1 MDQGQTR
8 GADHCGWMGQT
19 TVGQGRERW
28 LDQEQTTV
36 AGWADY
42 GWSGQRAVVGSGGW
56 IRCELITQAGS
67 AGQVIEVYLGQV
79 MKVGSGASNGG

>member
-1 MDQGQTR
+1 MVVGSVADQ
-8 GADHCGWMGQT
+8 
-19 TVGQGRERW
+19 
-28 LDQEQTTV
+28 
-36 AGWADY
+36 

-67 AGQVIEVYLGQV
+67 TGHCIEVYLGQV